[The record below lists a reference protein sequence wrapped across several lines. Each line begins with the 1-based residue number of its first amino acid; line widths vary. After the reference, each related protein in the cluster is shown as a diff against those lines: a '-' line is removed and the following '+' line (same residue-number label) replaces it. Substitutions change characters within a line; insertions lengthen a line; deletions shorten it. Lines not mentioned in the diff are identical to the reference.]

1 MKIPKI
7 NLVTLRPIP
16 PKTDLKKY
24 KFRFYRNMRNKKI
37 MVRLTEFEY
46 EKLSKNVQI
55 PLAKFIR
62 ESALGNVIVRRIHPP
77 KVDKKLLQQIAYIG
91 NNLNQLTH
99 AVNSQKKKNEPLELL
114 TIATE
119 LTLIRESLERI
130 ENQYTVKNDN
140 GIDEN
145 AS

>member
-1 MKIPKI
+1 MNTSSLLLSIIIPS
-7 NLVTLRPIP
+7 
-16 PKTDLKKY
+16 Y
-24 KFRFYRNMRNKKI
+24 NM
-37 MVRLTEFEY
+37 EE
-46 EKLSKNVQI
+46 
-55 PLAKFIR
+55 
-62 ESALGNVIVRRIHPP
+62 
-77 KVDKKLLQQIAYIG
+77 YIG

-99 AVNSQKKKNEPLELL
+99 AVNYSVKKNEPLELL

>member
-1 MKIPKI
+1 
-7 NLVTLRPIP
+7 
-16 PKTDLKKY
+16 
-24 KFRFYRNMRNKKI
+24 
-37 MVRLTEFEY
+37 MVRLTDFEY
-46 EKLSKNVQI
+46 EKLSKNVQM

-77 KVDKKLLQQIAYIG
+77 KIDKKLLQQIAYIG

-99 AVNSQKKKNEPLELL
+99 AVNYSVKKNEPLELL

-119 LTLIRESLERI
+119 LTLIRESLERL